1 MSKHRLDH
9 FHQPTK
15 KICINTFFN
24 LSEHIWRQLRFLM
37 IIQYSESNKSTIKV
51 TDLKYISTNKGVKN
65 VTVTYKK
72 YGKLPIIILLNRI
85 TLKLNEMTS
94 FIMREM

>member
-1 MSKHRLDH
+1 MSKHRLDI

-15 KICINTFFN
+15 KICINTIFN

-37 IIQYSESNKSTIKV
+37 IIQYSESNKS
-51 TDLKYISTNKGVKN
+51 KYISTNKGVKN

-72 YGKLPIIILLNRI
+72 YGKLPIIILLNTI